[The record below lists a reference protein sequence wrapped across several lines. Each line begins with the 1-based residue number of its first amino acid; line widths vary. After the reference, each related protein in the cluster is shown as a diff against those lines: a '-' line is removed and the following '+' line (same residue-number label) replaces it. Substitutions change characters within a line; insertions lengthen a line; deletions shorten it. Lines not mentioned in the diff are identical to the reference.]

1 VRWAEPARLPP
12 AQLPVSSPSAASVA
26 STAESTLGW
35 VRYGSVA
42 TPPSQQA
49 MDRGGGGGG
58 GEELAADPSARV
70 KRHWSVS
77 Y

>member
-1 VRWAEPARLPP
+1 MGPSGASLVT
-12 AQLPVSSPSAASVA
+12 PSAASVA

-49 MDRGGGGGG
+49 MDRGGGGG
-58 GEELAADPSARV
+58 EAEMAADPSARV
-70 KRHWSVS
+70 KRMWSVS